1 METMDDFKDE
11 LEASF
16 RQIREGD
23 IITGTVIAVSEEEI
37 TLDLKYYAQ
46 GIIKVEDFS
55 NDPDFAVLEQ
65 IHVGDEI
72 EATVVKTDD
81 GQGNILL
88 SRKEANDTLAWEKLQ
103 QMMEDGT
110 VVKVRIKESVPSGVV
125 TFLEGI
131 RAFIPA
137 SQLALDYVE
146 NTEEWI
152 GKEVE
157 AKVIT
162 VDPEK
167 EKLVLSA
174 KQVAKEAAIEERNHK
189 ISMIVPGTVMEGTV
203 ESLMPYGAFINLGN
217 GLSGLVHI
225 SQICERRIKKPSEVL
240 KEGQKVKAKVLN
252 TNDNKIS
259 LSMKALEEEMVDTE
273 PAEDLEQYTSKESFG
288 SALFLAIGLIL
299 PFITM
304 QIPAVGK
311 MLCPM
316 HIPVLLCGFIV
327 GWSYGLLV
335 GFITPLLRSV
345 LFGMPML
352 VPNAVC
358 MAFEL
363 AAYGFVAGILS
374 QKMRKDMKSLYI
386 ALVAAMLVGRVV
398 WGLVSAIVYTL
409 MGAGFTWK
417 LFFMGGFVNAIPG
430 ILIQLIL
437 IPLLVNR
444 LYAAGVTGAACEGER

>member
-65 IHVGDEI
+65 IHAGDEI

-88 SRKEANDTLAWEKLQ
+88 SRKEANDVLAWEKLQ

-137 SQLALDYVE
+137 SQITLDYVE
-146 NTEEWI
+146 DTDAWI
-152 GKEVE
+152 GKEIEVR
-157 AKVIT
+157 VIT

-167 EKLVLSA
+167 EKLVLSGKA
-174 KQVAKEAAIEERNHK
+174 VAREAEAEERSHK
-189 ISMIVPGTVMEGTV
+189 ISMIVPGTVLEGTV
-203 ESLMPYGAFINLGN
+203 ETLMPYGAFINLGN

-240 KEGQKVKAKVLN
+240 KEGQKVKAKIIN
-252 TNDNKIS
+252 TNDNRVS
-259 LSMKALEEEMVDTE
+259 LSMKALEQPDEAAEEPD
-273 PAEDLEQYTSKESFG
+273 AE
-288 SALFLAIGLIL
+288 
-299 PFITM
+299 
-304 QIPAVGK
+304 
-311 MLCPM
+311 
-316 HIPVLLCGFIV
+316 
-327 GWSYGLLV
+327 
-335 GFITPLLRSV
+335 
-345 LFGMPML
+345 
-352 VPNAVC
+352 
-358 MAFEL
+358 
-363 AAYGFVAGILS
+363 
-374 QKMRKDMKSLYI
+374 
-386 ALVAAMLVGRVV
+386 
-398 WGLVSAIVYTL
+398 
-409 MGAGFTWK
+409 
-417 LFFMGGFVNAIPG
+417 
-430 ILIQLIL
+430 
-437 IPLLVNR
+437 
-444 LYAAGVTGAACEGER
+444 